1 MTANRRKGGKPSQA
15 GNDAESGLQRSETK
29 RTWTILEFIG
39 MLAGKTE
46 KIATLEEIE
55 QATEDGWAGLVDMG
69 TDTRT
74 RRKTSSTK
82 KKIAIT

>member
-29 RTWTILEFIG
+29 RTGTILEFIG

-46 KIATLEEIE
+46 KVATLEEIK
-55 QATEDGWAGLVDMG
+55 QATEDGWAGLRDKG
-69 TDTRT
+69 TRRHV
-74 RRKTSSTK
+74 RRKTSATK
-82 KKIAIT
+82 KEG